1 MSFAILGALTLDV
14 VFSRWHHPDAA
25 GRLSPGTVLAV
36 DAGCLLATLVTPYH
50 VRLYG
55 ALHEVAAQTGVYWFN
70 AEMRAMPF
78 RDLADWIVLGL
89 TLAAAFVLDARHPR
103 FLMLLF
109 LMGIFVSVAAPVTA
123 AQGGRVA
130 KKAAREA
137 TKDATGDAA
146 KDATKGAVK
155 KAMAPDA
162 VDLNTASTEQ
172 LTKLGLD
179 EATQK
184 KLVAGR
190 PYASLDD
197 AKLKEAVP
205 AEALKKLEGKVMVKP
220 AAK

>member
-1 MSFAILGALTLDV
+1 MVKRTFSFADLAITGAILVPVAPNLNRT
-14 VFSRWHHPDAA
+14 
-25 GRLSPGTVLAV
+25 TLAV
-36 DAGCLLATLVTPYH
+36 VLVCL
-50 VRLYG
+50 
-55 ALHEVAAQTGVYWFN
+55 
-70 AEMRAMPF
+70 
-78 RDLADWIVLGL
+78 I
-89 TLAAAFVLDARHPR
+89 
-103 FLMLLF
+103 
-109 LMGIFVSVAAPVTA
+109 GIFVSVAAPPAA
-123 AQGGRVA
+123 AQGGRAA
-130 KKAAREA
+130 KKAVREA
-137 TKDATGDAA
+137 TKDATSDAA

-179 EATQK
+179 EATRK

-205 AEALKKLEGKVMVKP
+205 AEVLKKLEGKILVKP